1 MGNNKIHLTSDILC
15 GDAWDLIHSI
25 EDKSINLIL
34 TSPPYNIG
42 KPYEKGMFSSL
53 DDYAVRMEALIAELS
68 KKITDDGSICWQV
81 GNHIEKGSVYP
92 LDILFFPIFRK
103 YGFELRNR
111 IVWTFNFGLHAKKR
125 FSGRY
130 ETILWF
136 TKSNNYKFN
145 LDEVRVPQLYPGKR
159 HAKSKVGKAGKPS
172 GNPLGKNP
180 ADFWQFD
187 PSAAFD
193 GVAVWEF
200 PNVKANHPEN
210 SLHPCQFP
218 NELADRC
225 ILALTDEGD
234 RVLDPF
240 SGVGTTVVCADLRSR
255 SGVGFELDAEFHKLS
270 LERLEKGRK
279 GELPLRPSGK
289 PTSRPN
295 LKDKVAV
302 RPSEWGLPLV
312 ND

>member
-1 MGNNKIHLTSDILC
+1 MRNSSKNTKSEILC
-15 GDAWDLIHSI
+15 GDAWDLIHSV
-25 EDKSINLIL
+25 EDKSVNLVL

-42 KPYEKGMFSSL
+42 KSYEKGMFESL
-53 DDYAVRMEALIAELS
+53 DDYAARMDELIKEIA
-68 KKITDDGSICWQV
+68 KKLADDGSICWQV
-81 GNHIEKGSVYP
+81 GNHVDKGSIYP

-111 IVWTFNFGLHAKKR
+111 IIWTFNFGLHAKKR

-130 ETILWF
+130 ESILWF
-136 TKSNNYKFN
+136 SKTSKYKFN

-159 HAKSKVGKAGKPS
+159 HSNGKEGKAGQPS

-187 PSAAFD
+187 PSVAFD
-193 GVAVWEF
+193 GLAVWEF
-200 PNVKANHPEN
+200 PNVKASHPEN

-225 ILALTDEGD
+225 ILALTDERD

-240 SGVGTTVVCADLRSR
+240 SGVGTSVVCADLRGR
-255 SGVGFELDAEFHKLS
+255 IGLGFELDDEYHKLS
-270 LERLEKGRK
+270 LDRLARGRR
-279 GELPLRPSGK
+279 GELPIRPSGK

-295 LKDKVAV
+295 LRDKVAI
-302 RPSEWGLPLV
+302 RPSEWGLPV
-312 ND
+312 GQK